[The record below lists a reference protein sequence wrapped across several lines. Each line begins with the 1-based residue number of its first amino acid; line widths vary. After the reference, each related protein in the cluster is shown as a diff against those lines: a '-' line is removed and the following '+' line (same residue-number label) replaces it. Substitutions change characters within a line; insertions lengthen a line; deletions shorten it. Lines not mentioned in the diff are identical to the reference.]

1 MTAVALLGDINID
14 LVLNIPVFPPEGG
27 EAIAT
32 RQGSG
37 LGGSSTNTAVSLARM
52 GYEARLIGRVGD
64 DAWGRQALSDLA
76 SVGVKTNWISRDPV
90 EPTQLNVVTVSN
102 GGERTM
108 FAYRGANALLG
119 PSEVTADI
127 FAGVS
132 LLHLSGYALLQSPQA
147 DAALRALE
155 LANSLQIPVT
165 LDIPAGVAE
174 QIAGRVNDLLSRIDT
189 IMLGEADLVPLGATT
204 PEMLI
209 ERGVKRVA
217 LKRGA
222 SGSALYRAD
231 SVAHANGLDVSV
243 VDTTGAGDAFAAGQ
257 IVGRLA
263 DLPGETCC
271 LLANALGAAAVRHSG
286 AGLAMPGSAEVRDLL
301 GIDRQMQSGTGL
313 SLIAAALRD

>member
-14 LVLNIPVFPPEGG
+14 LVLDIPVFPPEGG

-64 DAWGRQALSDLA
+64 DAWGRQALADLA
-76 SVGVKTNWISRDPV
+76 SVGVKTTWISRDPV

-127 FAGVS
+127 FTGVS

-147 DAALRALE
+147 DAALRAVE
-155 LANSLQIPVT
+155 LANSLHIPIT
-165 LDIPAGVAE
+165 LDIPAGVAG
-174 QIAGRVNDLLSRIDT
+174 QIASRVNDLLSRIDT
-189 IMLGEADLVPLGATT
+189 IMLGEADLAPLGAASSNA
-204 PEMLI
+204 LI
-209 ERGVKRVA
+209 ARGVKRVA

-222 SGSALYRAD
+222 AGSALFQAD
-231 SVAHANGLDVSV
+231 GEAHAKGLDVVV

-257 IVGRLA
+257 IVGRLTN
-263 DLPGETCC
+263 LPGEACC
-271 LLANALGAAAVRHSG
+271 LLANTLGAAAVRRSG
-286 AGLAMPGSAEVRDLL
+286 AGLAMPGSTEVRYLL
-301 GIDRQMQSGTGL
+301 GLDRQPSIAPEL
-313 SLIAAALRD
+313 SLISGVVLD